1 MSTKTRISVFMLCL
15 LLAMPVLALADEAG
29 ELRKKIIFD
38 QKKLVVI
45 QNMEFTEKEKK
56 EFWPV
61 YQKFQE
67 ELFPLSQRTVEL
79 VLAYASVFQ
88 SLSNDQ
94 AAKIVEEYLTIQDS
108 RQKVM
113 RKYFQEFMKILPA
126 KKVFRYLQIE
136 NKLNAVGR
144 YELAQEIPLAK

>member
-1 MSTKTRISVFMLCL
+1 MSTKTRIAAFMVCL
-15 LLAMPVLALADEAG
+15 LLAMPMMALADEAG

-38 QKKLVVI
+38 QKKLVVM
-45 QNMEFTEKEKK
+45 QNMEFTEEEKTA
-56 EFWPV
+56 FWPV
-61 YQKFQE
+61 YLKFQE
-67 ELFPLSQRTVEL
+67 ELFPLNQRTVEL

-88 SLSNDQ
+88 SLTNDQ

-108 RQKVM
+108 RQAVM
-113 RKYFQEFMKILPA
+113 RRYFNKFMKILPA

-136 NKLNAVGR
+136 NKMDAVGR

>member
-1 MSTKTRISVFMLCL
+1 MSTKTRIAAFMVCL
-15 LLAMPVLALADEAG
+15 LLAMPMMALADEAG

-38 QKKLVVI
+38 QKKLVVM
-45 QNMEFTEKEKK
+45 QNMEFTEEEKTA
-56 EFWPV
+56 FWPV

-67 ELFPLSQRTVEL
+67 ELFPLNQRTVEL

-88 SLSNDQ
+88 SLTDDQ
-94 AAKIVEEYLTIQDS
+94 AAKIIEEYLTLQDS
-108 RQKVM
+108 RQTAM
-113 RKYFQEFMKILPA
+113 RKYFHEFMKILPG

-136 NKLNAVGR
+136 NKMDATGR

>member
-1 MSTKTRISVFMLCL
+1 MSTKTRIAAFMVCL
-15 LLAMPVLALADEAG
+15 LLAMPMPALADEAG

-38 QKKLVVI
+38 QKKLVVM
-45 QNMEFTEKEKK
+45 QNMEFTEEEKTA
-56 EFWPV
+56 FWPV

-67 ELFPLSQRTVEL
+67 ELFPLNQRTVEL

-88 SLSNDQ
+88 SLTDDQ

-108 RQKVM
+108 RQAAM
-113 RKYFQEFMKILPA
+113 RKYFNKFMKILPA

-136 NKLNAVGR
+136 NKMDAFAR

>member
-1 MSTKTRISVFMLCL
+1 MSTKTRIAAFMVCL
-15 LLAMPVLALADEAG
+15 LLAMPMMALADEAG

-38 QKKLVVI
+38 QKKLVVM
-45 QNMEFTEKEKK
+45 QNMEFTEEEKTA
-56 EFWPV
+56 FWPV

-67 ELFPLSQRTVEL
+67 ELFPLNQRTVEL

-88 SLSNDQ
+88 SLTNDQ

-108 RQKVM
+108 RQAVM
-113 RKYFQEFMKILPA
+113 RRYFNKFMKILPA

-136 NKLNAVGR
+136 NKMDAVGR

>member
-1 MSTKTRISVFMLCL
+1 MSTKTRIAAFMVCL
-15 LLAMPVLALADEAG
+15 LLAMPMMALADEAG

-38 QKKLVVI
+38 QKKLVVM
-45 QNMEFTEKEKK
+45 QNMEFTEEEKTA
-56 EFWPV
+56 FWPV

-67 ELFPLSQRTVEL
+67 ELFPLNQRTVNL

-88 SLSNDQ
+88 SLTDDQ
-94 AAKIVEEYLTIQDS
+94 AAKIIEEYLTLQDS
-108 RQKVM
+108 RQTAM

-136 NKLNAVGR
+136 NKMDAVGR
-144 YELAQEIPLAK
+144 YELSREIPLAK

>member
-1 MSTKTRISVFMLCL
+1 MSTKTIISVFMLCL

-88 SLSNDQ
+88 SLSDDQ

-108 RQKVM
+108 RQKIM
-113 RKYFQEFMKILPA
+113 RKYFKQFMKILPA

-136 NKLNAVGR
+136 NKIAAAGR